1 LLKEPVQDKAHFYQ
15 HEESLGTALENP
27 MIHMSEVLI
36 LTRTEVES
44 CLSMARTIDAV
55 KEAYMAFANNRV
67 QMPPVMHLD
76 IEKYNGEVDIKSGFV
91 EDFDLIGTKI
101 ASGYYDNHKLGLPP
115 GMAVIVLLDL
125 KTSMP
130 LAIMDGSYI
139 TAYRT
144 GAAGAVA
151 ASVLARKNSKSVGVI
166 GAGTQGR
173 MQIIALKEIFQLEEI
188 RVWDINEEIGKRYA
202 TEMSELLGIDVEY
215 SASREDVVRGSDIVV
230 TVTPSKKALVMESWI
245 EEGMHINAIGAD
257 GPGKQELDP
266 AIMKRADKIVVD
278 SLNQCKIIGEIQ
290 HALSQGLI
298 QEQDVHG
305 EIGEI
310 LIGKKVGRE
319 SEKEITLFDSTGL
332 SAQDIAAAHVVFKA
346 AVEKKIGYSTR
357 LMS

>member
-1 LLKEPVQDKAHFYQ
+1 
-15 HEESLGTALENP
+15 
-27 MIHMSEVLI
+27 MSDVLI
-36 LTRTEVES
+36 LTRKEVES
-44 CLSMARTIDAV
+44 CLSMKRTIDAV
-55 KEAYMAFANNRV
+55 REAYIAFANGRV

-76 IEKYNGEVDIKSGFV
+76 VGKYNGEVDIKSGFV
-91 EDFDLIGTKI
+91 EDFNLIGTKI

-151 ASVLARKNSKSVGVI
+151 ASVLARKDSTKIGII

-173 MQIIALKEIFQLEEI
+173 MQVLALRELFQLEEI
-188 RVWDINEEIGKRYA
+188 RVWDIEERMATKYS
-202 TEMSELLGIDVEY
+202 TEMAELLGISVKHFTN
-215 SASREDVVRGSDIVV
+215 REEVVRGSDIVV
-230 TVTPSKKALVMESWI
+230 TVTPSKKALVNKDWI
-245 EEGMHINAIGAD
+245 ERGMHINAIGAD

-266 AIMKRADKIVVD
+266 GIMKLADKVVVD
-278 SLNQCKIIGEIQ
+278 SLAQCKRIGEIQ
-290 HALSQGLI
+290 HALALGLI
-298 QEQDVHG
+298 KEQDVHG

-319 SEKEITLFDSTGL
+319 SDNEITLFDSTGL
-332 SAQDIAAAHVVFKA
+332 AAQDIAAAHVVLEA
-346 AVEKKIGYSTR
+346 AKEKKLGYSTK
-357 LMS
+357 LMN

>member
-1 LLKEPVQDKAHFYQ
+1 
-15 HEESLGTALENP
+15 
-27 MIHMSEVLI
+27 MIEMSEVLI
-36 LTRTEVES
+36 LTRKEVES
-44 CLSMARTIDAV
+44 CLSMKRTIDAV
-55 KEAYMAFANNRV
+55 REAYIAFANDRV

-76 IEKYNGEVDIKSGFV
+76 VEKYNGEVDIKSGFV

-115 GMAVIVLLDL
+115 GIAVIVLLDL

-130 LAIMDGSYI
+130 LAIMDGTYI

-151 ASVLARKNSKSVGVI
+151 ASVLARKDSTKVGII

-173 MQIIALKEIFQLEEI
+173 MQILALKELFQLEEI
-188 RVWDINEEIGKRYA
+188 RVWDIDEKIAQKYSI
-202 TEMSELLGIDVEY
+202 EMSELLGIDVRNFTN
-215 SASREDVVRGSDIVV
+215 REEVVRGSDIVV
-230 TVTPSKKALVMESWI
+230 TVTPSKKALVDVEWI
-245 EEGMHINAIGAD
+245 EKGMHINAIGAD

-266 AIMKRADKIVVD
+266 AIVKLADKVVVD
-278 SLNQCKIIGEIQ
+278 SLSQCKRIGEIQ
-290 HALSQGLI
+290 HALSLGLI
-298 QEQDVHG
+298 KEQDVHG

-319 SEKEITLFDSTGL
+319 SNDEITFFDSTGL
-332 SAQDIAAAHVVFKA
+332 AAQDIAAAHVVLEA
-346 AVEKKIGYSTR
+346 AREKKLGYSTK